1 MFREKVHMEK
11 KDYTGMSNAEIKQD
25 MLRLENEFE
34 AVKNEMKKL
43 GERLVELNGEYK
55 KAKSELERRKT
66 IY

>member
-1 MFREKVHMEK
+1 MEK

-34 AVKNEMKKL
+34 ATKNEMKKL
-43 GERLVELNGEYK
+43 GEKLVELNGEYK
-55 KAKSELERRKT
+55 KATSELERRKT